1 MLLAV
6 LYAFCLAVGFL
17 TGATGV
23 GGVLV
28 PPALVLLSGLETH
41 TAMGTSLAAMFF
53 LTLLGTWM
61 FWRLGL
67 IRWREALP
75 LVLGGGLA
83 GWPGAWCNARLD
95 AGPLI
100 YILGAVIVLAG
111 LCALRPP
118 TARDKGNLFWHG
130 KAGLFGIGAA
140 TGFVAGLT
148 GVGGGVLS
156 VPWMIIVGYA
166 PLTAVAL
173 SMPFQVLAT
182 LSGSLAN
189 VTGGYLDYNL
199 LPGVTL
205 ACLFGFWR
213 GVAAARRMS
222 PLLLRRAIGVVCCAL
237 GGFLLVRQLMS

>member
-17 TGATGV
+17 TGA
-23 GGVLV
+23 
-28 PPALVLLSGLETH
+28 
-41 TAMGTSLAAMFF
+41 
-53 LTLLGTWM
+53 
-61 FWRLGL
+61 
-67 IRWREALP
+67 
-75 LVLGGGLA
+75 
-83 GWPGAWCNARLD
+83 
-95 AGPLI
+95 
-100 YILGAVIVLAG
+100 
-111 LCALRPP
+111 
-118 TARDKGNLFWHG
+118 
-130 KAGLFGIGAA
+130 
-140 TGFVAGLT
+140 T

-213 GVAAARRMS
+213 GVAAAPRKS

-237 GGFLLVRQLMS
+237 GVFLLVRQLMS